1 MRRARRENGLRLL
14 PIGVLCALTAA
25 CSGDDLRDRIES
37 AGVFSPARND
47 SFPSQRAELGQLLF
61 FDPELSGNRNVACSS
76 CHLPSDHAADGLSLG
91 LGQGASG
98 AGTEREGGAPL
109 PRNSIAPFNRSFA
122 EALLWDGRVE
132 RRADGTIAAPVPL
145 PEGIETLLEAQ
156 ALLPLLD
163 RQEMRGEPGDLDVRG
178 EPNELAAID
187 DGEPEAVWDAV
198 MARLMAIEEY
208 RVRFA
213 RAFPDVPPG
222 EHTIVHL
229 VRAIVRFEM
238 LLWELTDTPFDEFLG
253 SEHRLP
259 VENALGP
266 DARRGADLFFGDAGC
281 DRCHNGPLLS
291 DDAFHNIGV
300 PHFGPGKQD
309 GIDEGRFL
317 VTGEDSGRFAFR
329 TLPLRNVA
337 ITGPYMHNGSVG
349 SLREAIEQHLE
360 PERTF
365 DDGSFVTPSGEL
377 VTLDPAVGEA
387 IRATISPDV
396 RPLRP
401 LDETEIDALTLFLE
415 ALSSNT
421 EAFGLP
427 PAAAEPLT
435 VPSGLSVQ
443 GSSPARAGPPR
454 F

>member
-1 MRRARRENGLRLL
+1 
-14 PIGVLCALTAA
+14 
-25 CSGDDLRDRIES
+25 
-37 AGVFSPARND
+37 
-47 SFPSQRAELGQLLF
+47 
-61 FDPELSGNRNVACSS
+61 
-76 CHLPSDHAADGLSLG
+76 
-91 LGQGASG
+91 
-98 AGTEREGGAPL
+98 
-109 PRNSIAPFNRSFA
+109 
-122 EALLWDGRVE
+122 
-132 RRADGTIAAPVPL
+132 
-145 PEGIETLLEAQ
+145 
-156 ALLPLLD
+156 
-163 RQEMRGEPGDLDVRG
+163 
-178 EPNELAAID
+178 
-187 DGEPEAVWDAV
+187 
-198 MARLMAIEEY
+198 
-208 RVRFA
+208 
-213 RAFPDVPPG
+213 
-222 EHTIVHL
+222 
-229 VRAIVRFEM
+229 
-238 LLWELTDTPFDEFLG
+238 
-253 SEHRLP
+253 
-259 VENALGP
+259 
-266 DARRGADLFFGDAGC
+266 
-281 DRCHNGPLLS
+281 LS

-360 PERTF
+360 PERTL
-365 DDGSFVTPSGEL
+365 DDGSFVAPSGEL